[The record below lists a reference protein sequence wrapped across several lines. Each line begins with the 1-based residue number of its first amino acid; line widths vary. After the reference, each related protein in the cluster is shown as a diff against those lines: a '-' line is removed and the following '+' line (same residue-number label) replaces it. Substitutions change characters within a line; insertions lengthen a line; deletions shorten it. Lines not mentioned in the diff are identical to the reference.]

1 MWNGHSSDT
10 DYRTRRSALFFAL
23 LTSSPI
29 TIAQSSLEQNDLSSG
44 PALAPAIHAT
54 RLDYSEWDVPE
65 AVTVITQ
72 EDIWRTGY
80 LEISEIFRSV
90 PGFRI
95 AKIGDESR
103 VSYHGTTVRQNR
115 RMRITIDGHTILVAD
130 GQYIEFDRL
139 PIQLEDIRRIT
150 ITRGPNAAAFGE
162 NAFLAS
168 INFETLG
175 RDDPRGLSLRAGGG
189 DNARRRVGLGI
200 NENFG
205 SYAVAISAGTERDG
219 GYDYLDNE
227 HTPRQ
232 DGKTIDRAR
241 LAVSRDVGNSGRVQL
256 DASGYD
262 SRHQTGFRPLRF
274 SGQQENDGRFIGL
287 TYQHELGDAAR
298 IDLLISQNRQTEFVR
313 QQGCYTPDAIAGA
326 MAFATDPAELMGL
339 LAPTLFVPS
348 LLGVSLADTC
358 FFTDI
363 GIESNRSE
371 IEMEYESGSGPWRYA
386 LGASAGL
393 SEASSEQYL
402 ARVDAQLHSY
412 RLFGEIARS
421 LGPVHASAG
430 LMAQDAS
437 NVSKTQLAWRAAL
450 NWQFTPEQMLR
461 YSYARS
467 FRVPSLVETEADW
480 AGAYYFGRR
489 EEPLSSYTFS
499 LPMPSKSIK
508 GRLTPERIEAH
519 ALGYFGAF
527 RNSTLTLDVKAFT
540 EHISDPVEAGVIH
553 FASPPFNS
561 APYTLRGAEAEV
573 ALRAAERWRF
583 RGQYSYLDTSARTT
597 FEKGLHG
604 RHSGSLAVTY
614 QPAPAH
620 QLTAAYYGN
629 SGISGLSYGRYDL
642 VYAHSRAFNRWQW
655 RSQLILHYYA
665 REAHGIRDVSPHLTD
680 EAYFDHRTQLF
691 AYMELTF

>member
-1 MWNGHSSDT
+1 MWNGHSNDT
-10 DYRTRRSALFFAL
+10 EHRTRRSVVFFAL

-29 TIAQSSLEQNDLSSG
+29 TLAQSSLEQDDLSTG
-44 PALAPAIHAT
+44 PPLGPAIHAT

-65 AVTVITQ
+65 AVTVISQ
-72 EDIWRTGY
+72 EDIWRAGY
-80 LEISEIFRSV
+80 LEISEIFRAV

-115 RMRITIDGHTILVAD
+115 RMRITIDSHTILVAD

-168 INFETLG
+168 INFETLA

-200 NENFG
+200 NEQFG
-205 SYAVAISAGTERDG
+205 PYTVALSAGTERDG
-219 GYDYLDNE
+219 GYDYLDSE
-227 HTPRQ
+227 RTPRQ
-232 DGKTIDRAR
+232 DGKTIDQAR
-241 LAVSRDVGNSGRVQL
+241 LAVSRDVGDSGHLQL
-256 DASGYD
+256 DTSGYD

-274 SGQQENDGRFIGL
+274 TGQQRNNGRFVGL
-287 TYQHELGDAAR
+287 AYQHELDEATR
-298 IDLLISQNRQTEFVR
+298 IDWLISHNRQTESVR
-313 QQGCYTPDAIAGA
+313 QHGCYTPDAIAGA
-326 MAFATDPAELMGL
+326 MEFASDPAQLMGL

-348 LLGVSLADTC
+348 LLGVPLADTC

-363 GIESNRSE
+363 GIESSRSE
-371 IEMEYESGSGPWRYA
+371 IEVEYESGGGPWRYA

-402 ARVDAQLHSY
+402 AGIDAQLHSY
-412 RLFGEIARS
+412 RAFGEIARS
-421 LGPVHASAG
+421 LGLVHASVG
-430 LMAQDAS
+430 LMAQNAS
-437 NVSKTQLAWRAAL
+437 NVAKTQLAWRGAL
-450 NWQFTPEQMLR
+450 NWQFTPEQMIR

-467 FRVPSLVETEADW
+467 FRIPSLVETEADW

-489 EEPLSSYTFS
+489 GDPLSSYTFS
-499 LPMPSKSIK
+499 LPLPNLTIQR
-508 GRLTPERIEAH
+508 RLTPERIEAH

-527 RNSTLTLDVKAFT
+527 RNSALTLDVKAFT
-540 EHISDPVEAGVIH
+540 EHISNPVEAGVIH
-553 FASPPFNS
+553 FTSPPFNS
-561 APYTLRGAEAEV
+561 APYTLRGAETEV
-573 ALRAAERWRF
+573 ALRAHDRWRIS
-583 RGQYSYLDTSARTT
+583 GHYSYLDTSARTA
-597 FEKGLHG
+597 FERGLHA
-604 RHSGSLAVTY
+604 RHAGSLALTY

-629 SGISGLSYGRYDL
+629 SAISGLSYGRYDL
-642 VYAHSRAFNRWQW
+642 VYAHSRAFKRWQW
-655 RSQLILHYYA
+655 RSQLILHYYT
-665 REAHGIRDVSPHLTD
+665 REPQGIRDASAVLSD
-680 EAYFDHRTQLF
+680 EAYFDHRAQLF
-691 AYMELTF
+691 AYLELTF

>member
-1 MWNGHSSDT
+1 MWNWHSSDT
-10 DYRTRRSALFFAL
+10 EHRTRQSVLFFAL

-29 TIAQSSLEQNDLSSG
+29 SLPQSSLEPDDLTSG
-44 PALAPAIHAT
+44 PQLDPAIHAT

-65 AVTVITQ
+65 AVTVITK
-72 EDIWRTGY
+72 EDIWRAGY

-95 AKIGDESR
+95 VKVGDESR

-115 RMRITIDGHTILVAD
+115 RMRLTIDGHTILVAD

-139 PIQLEDIRRIT
+139 PIQMEDIRRIT

-168 INFETLG
+168 INFETLA

-189 DNARRRVGLGI
+189 DNARRRVGLGL
-200 NENFG
+200 NEQLG
-205 SYAVAISAGTERDG
+205 PYAVALSAGTERDG
-219 GYDYLDNE
+219 GYDFLDTE
-227 HTPRQ
+227 GTPRQ
-232 DGKTIDRAR
+232 DGKTIDQAR
-241 LAVSRDVGNSGRVQL
+241 LAISRDVGDSGRLQL

-274 SGQQENDGRFIGL
+274 TGQQRNDGRFIGL
-287 TYQHELGDAAR
+287 AYQHEFDEATR
-298 IDLLISQNRQTEFVR
+298 IDWLVSHNRQTESVR
-313 QQGCYTPDAIAGA
+313 QHGCYTPDAIAGA
-326 MAFATDPAELMGL
+326 MAFATDPAQLMGL

-348 LLGVSLADTC
+348 LLGVPLADTC

-363 GIESNRSE
+363 GIESSRSE
-371 IEMEYESGSGPWRYA
+371 IEVEYEAGRGPWRYA

-402 ARVDAQLHSY
+402 AGVDARLHSY

-421 LGPVHASAG
+421 YGPVHASAG
-430 LMAQDAS
+430 LMAQNAS
-437 NVSKTQLAWRAAL
+437 NVAKTQLAWRGAL
-450 NWQFTPEQMLR
+450 NWQFTPEQTVR
-461 YSYARS
+461 YSYTRS
-467 FRVPSLVETEADW
+467 FRIPSLVETEADW

-489 EEPLSSYTFS
+489 GEPLSSYTFS
-499 LPMPSKSIK
+499 LPMPNIRIA

-519 ALGYFGAF
+519 AIGYFGAF
-527 RNSTLTLDVKAFT
+527 RDSTMTLDVKAFT
-540 EHISDPVEAGVIH
+540 EHISNPVEAGVIH
-553 FASPPFNS
+553 FSSPPSNS
-561 APYTLRGAEAEV
+561 APYTLRGAEAEIT
-573 ALRAAERWRF
+573 LRTHEQWRIS
-583 RGQYSYLDTSARTT
+583 GHYSFLNTSAHTA
-597 FEKGLHG
+597 FERGLHG
-604 RHSGSLAVTY
+604 RHAGSLALTY
-614 QPAPAH
+614 QPTPAH

-629 SGISGLSYGRYDL
+629 SAISGLAYGRYDL

-655 RSQLILHYYA
+655 RSQLILHYYD
-665 REAHGIRDVSPHLTD
+665 REPQGIRDPSPLLSD
-680 EAYFDHRTQLF
+680 EAYFDRGTQLF